1 MSYILIDGKRH
12 YRDDRTGE
20 TILDN
25 VPQTV
30 ADLRELRKNTKV
42 LIRQSVT
49 QKTHNPLK
57 NFITLF
63 NRTLVA
69 SRKFC
74 VTGLLILVI
83 ATFIHDKPQIRN
95 RFQLPIIHDEI
106 SLNLRGIDG
115 IDRQIQKVEDHII
128 NLHSGE
134 RRTK

>member
-1 MSYILIDGKRH
+1 MSYILMDGKTH
-12 YRDDRTGE
+12 YREDRTGE

-95 RFQLPIIHDEI
+95 PFQLPIIHDEI

-134 RRTK
+134 MRTK

>member
-1 MSYILIDGKRH
+1 M
-12 YRDDRTGE
+12 
-20 TILDN
+20 
-25 VPQTV
+25 

-95 RFQLPIIHDEI
+95 PFQLPIIHDEI

>member
-1 MSYILIDGKRH
+1 MSYVLINGKRH
-12 YRDDRTGE
+12 YRDDRTGK

-30 ADLRELRKNTKV
+30 ADLREVQKNTKV
-42 LIRQSVT
+42 LIRQSAT

-69 SRKFC
+69 SQKFC

-95 RFQLPIIHDEI
+95 PFHLPIIHDEI
-106 SLNLRGIDG
+106 SLDLRGIDG
-115 IDRQIQKVEDHII
+115 IDRQIQKVGDRII